1 LIVINQPLPWME
13 FIFHNSCRAIEL
25 VVCIETFYKRHPP
38 SFERL
43 LTTLCSISYLN
54 GGSSPPW
61 RNSFVYITT
70 FASREIH
77 LLCIRYR
84 IKTQRSLHKPC
95 WPFNM
100 WLSASHSHVVNSCM
114 TGSFDWRNH
123 WTYQSRL
130 IPPIFMKVSVP
141 SWKSERL
148 CVHVCRDIV
157 ITCFILEFGNVL
169 TNWYV
174 FTLLMVPTVW

>member
-1 LIVINQPLPWME
+1 MIVINQPLPWME

-25 VVCIETFYKRHPP
+25 VVSIETFYKRYPP

-70 FASREIH
+70 FVSRKMH
-77 LLCIRYR
+77 LTCLRYR
-84 IKTQRSLHKPC
+84 IKTRRSLQKPC

-100 WLSASHSHVVNSCM
+100 WLSASNSHVVNACI
-114 TGSFDWRNH
+114 TGSFDEGYL
-123 WTYQSRL
+123 WTHNSSL
-130 IPPIFMKVSVP
+130 LPPISMNVP
-141 SWKSERL
+141 VTS
-148 CVHVCRDIV
+148 
-157 ITCFILEFGNVL
+157 
-169 TNWYV
+169 
-174 FTLLMVPTVW
+174 